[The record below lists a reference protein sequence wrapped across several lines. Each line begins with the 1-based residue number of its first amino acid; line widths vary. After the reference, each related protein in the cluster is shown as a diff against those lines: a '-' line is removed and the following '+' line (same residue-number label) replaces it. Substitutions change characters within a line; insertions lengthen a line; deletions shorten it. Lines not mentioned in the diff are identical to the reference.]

1 MRMSERT
8 HGNATAKIQITFPV
22 CIPNMAPL
30 AALQHEIE
38 PRIRGHNVLFEQ
50 LANAISRV
58 SRELLSRF
66 RGSCFH
72 RGYVLLSLFHFHLL
86 FRKSCDIT
94 AWFFAN
100 SVWRDSLK
108 ETTKHRDN
116 FNENGFRFC
125 DLLF

>member
-8 HGNATAKIQITFPV
+8 HGNATAKIQITFPI

-50 LANAISRV
+50 LANAASRV
-58 SRELLSRF
+58 LRELLSRF

-72 RGYVLLSLFHFHLL
+72 RGYVLLSCSLL
-86 FRKSCDIT
+86 SLALQEVSRHNRLVLRKLGL
-94 AWFFAN
+94 A
-100 SVWRDSLK
+100 RQP
-108 ETTKHRDN
+108 
-116 FNENGFRFC
+116 
-125 DLLF
+125 